1 MAPAGSPSPFCL
13 SPRSP
18 LSPFLPPAKMEKRCV
33 LQQSFCPSHPS
44 PPFPLCLCL
53 FPVSQAGGKSLIA
66 LVTGCY
72 FSGTSIWLLVVF
84 LGGSRG
90 RGWFCRRLQIK
101 ELFIMPGHGWRVS
114 REGGDLMIK
123 VIVSV
128 FQCLYSLVEAGL
140 RGSTN

>member
-44 PPFPLCLCL
+44 PPSLPPCLCL
-53 FPVSQAGGKSLIA
+53 FPVSQAGGKSLIV

-72 FSGTSIWLLVVF
+72 FSGTSLWLLVVF
-84 LGGSRG
+84 WEQRGGG
-90 RGWFCRRLQIK
+90 FCRRLQIK
-101 ELFIMPGHGWRVS
+101 ELFIMLGHGWWVS

-128 FQCLYSLVEAGL
+128 LQSSLFTGGSGL
-140 RGSTN
+140 RASTN